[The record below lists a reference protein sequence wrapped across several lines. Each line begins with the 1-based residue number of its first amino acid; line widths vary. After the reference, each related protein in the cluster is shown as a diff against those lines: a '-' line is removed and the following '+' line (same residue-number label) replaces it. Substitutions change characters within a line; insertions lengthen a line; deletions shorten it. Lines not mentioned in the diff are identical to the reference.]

1 MGACEGEEAAITLRC
16 IQEYFILIKYLYFTI
31 YTRIVLQTNLSIFIE
46 ANQPTLGASNKL
58 N

>member
-16 IQEYFILIKYLYFTI
+16 IEYFILIKYLYFTI

-46 ANQPTLGASNKL
+46 ANQPTLGASSKL

>member
-16 IQEYFILIKYLYFTI
+16 IEYFILIKYLYFTI

-46 ANQPTLGASNKL
+46 AKEPTLGASSKL